1 MMNAMESILSGFF
14 LSLSLIIAIGAQN
27 AFVLKQGLKQHH
39 VFWVCLVCAVSDA
52 VLIFAGT
59 TGFGAAV
66 EAFPEIES
74 AARYGGA
81 LFLVAY
87 SGKSFLSAWSTSHT
101 LKPEGEIPGA
111 LWKTILTCMAFT
123 WLNPHVYLDTVVL
136 LGAISVQYEGAA
148 RVQFGVGAITASFIF
163 FFSLGYGARF
173 LAPVFQQPVAWKI
186 LDVAVGLIMFSIAI
200 SLVRG

>member
-1 MMNAMESILSGFF
+1 MNVMDSILSGFF

-27 AFVLKQGLKQHH
+27 AFVLKQGLKKHH
-39 VFWVCLVCAVSDA
+39 VFWVCIVCAASDA
-52 VLIFAGT
+52 VLITVGV
-59 TGFGAAV
+59 TGFGAAL

-87 SGKSFLSAWSTSHT
+87 SGKSFLSAAGTSHA
-101 LKPEGEIPGA
+101 LEPEGEIPAA
-111 LWKTILTCMAFT
+111 LWKTILTCLAFT

-136 LGAISVQYEGAA
+136 LGAVSVQYEGAA
-148 RVQFGVGAITASFIF
+148 RLQFGLGAIAASFVF

-173 LAPVFQQPVAWKI
+173 LAPLFKQPVAWKI
-186 LDVAVGLIMFSIAI
+186 LDVAVGLVMFSIAV
-200 SLVRG
+200 SLVLG

>member
-1 MMNAMESILSGFF
+1 MDSILSGFF

-27 AFVLKQGLKQHH
+27 AFVLKQGLKMHH
-39 VFWVCLVCAVSDA
+39 VFWVCMVCAVSDA
-52 VLIFAGT
+52 ILILVGV

-87 SGKSFLSAWSTSHT
+87 GGKSFLSAAGTSHA
-101 LKPEGEIPGA
+101 LEPEGEIPNA
-111 LWKTILTCMAFT
+111 LWQTILTCLAFT

-148 RVQFGVGAITASFIF
+148 RVYFGTGAITASFIF

-173 LAPVFQQPVAWKI
+173 LTPLFQRPLSWRI
-186 LDVAVGLIMFSIAI
+186 LDFSIGLVMFSIAI
-200 SLVRG
+200 SLVFA